1 LRYVSDENQ
10 ILRSKIRNLEQDIEG
25 IKENEI
31 KNIKHYEKRE
41 DDFMKLIK

>member
-1 LRYVSDENQ
+1 MLKAKV
-10 ILRSKIRNLEQDIEG
+10 RSLESDIEA

>member
-1 LRYVSDENQ
+1 M
-10 ILRSKIRNLEQDIEG
+10 LRSKIRTLETDNETM
-25 IKENEI
+25 KENEI

>member
-1 LRYVSDENQ
+1 MLKA
-10 ILRSKIRNLEQDIEG
+10 KIRSLESDIET